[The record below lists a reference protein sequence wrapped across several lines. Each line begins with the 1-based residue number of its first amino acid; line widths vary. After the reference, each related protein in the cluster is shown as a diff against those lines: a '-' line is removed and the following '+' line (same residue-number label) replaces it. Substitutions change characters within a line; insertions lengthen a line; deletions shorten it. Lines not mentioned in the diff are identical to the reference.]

1 MNNRQVAEQ
10 WRLQTNR
17 VKNGHSMYYEGKT
30 IYSYGSHFPM
40 AYITGLQYG
49 LKDIVLQNSDSY
61 SNSTAKHLNHM
72 RSQCHNDATIEIPTN
87 ILKELIRE
95 FEFSGA
101 SKAILD
107 MARAEIQ
114 ERIAY
119 SEGKKARARV
129 HKYMYQYQI
138 DDNNRQLEIL
148 NTL

>member
-49 LKDIVLQNSDSY
+49 LKDIVLQNSDSD

-72 RSQCHNDATIEIPTN
+72 RSQCRNDATIEIPTN

-107 MARAEIQ
+107 IARVEIQ
-114 ERIAY
+114 KRIAY
-119 SEGKKARARV
+119 YEGKKARARL
-129 HKYMYQYQI
+129 HKDIYQYPI

>member
-72 RSQCHNDATIEIPTN
+72 RSQCHNDAIIEIPTN
-87 ILKELIRE
+87 ILKELIHE
-95 FEFSGA
+95 FEYS
-101 SKAILD
+101 SLRITTLD
-107 MARAEIQ
+107 RARIEIQ
-114 ERIAY
+114 KRIAY
-119 SEGKKARARV
+119 NEGKKARTRV
-129 HKYMYQYQI
+129 NKDIYQYQI
-138 DDNNRQLEIL
+138 DNNNRQLEIL